1 MTRYAVVI
9 LAAALLVCP
18 AFGQTPETRIKTKV
32 EGTVDIHKDTQE
44 KEDAWAR
51 QRAELKARYE
61 AAKASIGSLEKERDI
76 LAREN
81 TALGDRVEE
90 LKRRIEESVR
100 LEEGLEDALETTLVE
115 LERFVT
121 EDLPFL
127 PEERATRI
135 RSLKETLALA
145 DTSPAEKLRRLL
157 EALQVECEYG
167 DTVETYQQK
176 ITVNGEPV
184 FADIFRLG
192 RLSVFWQTPD
202 GTRVGEYDRVNGQW
216 VELPSQYGRSVR
228 MAVEMASKRRP
239 VELIRLP
246 LGRINP

>member
-1 MTRYAVVI
+1 MTRSIVVI
-9 LAAALLVCP
+9 LSAVFLACP
-18 AFGQTPETRIKTKV
+18 ASGQTPEARIKDKV
-32 EGTVDIHKDTQE
+32 KGTVELRKETQE

-51 QRAELKARYE
+51 QQAELKARYE
-61 AAKASIGSLEKERDI
+61 AAKAGIRSLEKERDI

-81 TALGDRVEE
+81 TALGDRVAE
-90 LKRRIEESVR
+90 LKRRLEESVR
-100 LEEGLEDALETTLVE
+100 LEEGLEDALEATLVE
-115 LERFVT
+115 LERFVAA
-121 EDLPFL
+121 DLPFL

-135 RSLKETLALA
+135 RSLKESLVLS

-167 DTVETYQQK
+167 DTVEAYQQK
-176 ITVNGEPV
+176 IMVNEEPV

-202 GTRVGEYDRVNGQW
+202 GSRVGEYDRVDGRW
-216 VELPSQYGRSVR
+216 VELPSHYGRSIR
-228 MAVEMASKRRP
+228 MAVEMARKQRP